1 MSFYERNPLYKGCDW
16 IAPKLLPSKMQPL
29 VRIGLTRMLLRKLM
43 GPQGVYEWVIARTRY
58 IDDSLLRAC
67 REGFSQVL
75 LFGAGFD
82 SRGVRFKAE
91 LKEMRLFELDAA
103 TTQRM
108 KTEQFRLRGVEVPP
122 NVTFVPINF
131 ETESVEEKLEQSGF
145 KRNQKTLVILEGV
158 LQYLNPDAVHSTFTT
173 VHDMVGAGSRIIFDH
188 AYGFV
193 LRGEGNVY
201 GQQRMIDGVKQF
213 GESWQFGLDDTEVK
227 GFLKKYD
234 MLLVDQKSPKEL
246 EELNFK
252 GTDGVVRARIN
263 GTQGVVTAERR

>member
-1 MSFYERNPLYKGCDW
+1 ML
-16 IAPKLLPSKMQPL
+16 PL
-29 VRIGLTRMLLRKLM
+29 VRIGLTRMLLRKAM
-43 GPQGVYEWVIARTRY
+43 GPQGAYEWVIARTRY
-58 IDDSLLRAC
+58 FDDALLRAC

-103 TTQRM
+103 TTQRL

-122 NVTFVPINF
+122 NVTFVPVNF
-131 ETESVEEKLEQSGF
+131 ETESVEEKLAQSGF
-145 KRNQKTLVILEGV
+145 MRNQKSLVILEGV
-158 LQYLNPDAVHSTFTT
+158 LQYLNPHAVHSTFTT
-173 VHDMVGAGSRIIFDH
+173 VHNMVGMGSRIVFDH

-193 LRGEGNVY
+193 LRGERNVY
-201 GQQRMIDGVKQF
+201 GQERMISGVKRF
-213 GESWQFGLDDTEVK
+213 GESWQFGLDEIEVK
-227 GFLKKYD
+227 GFLKKYE
-234 MLLVDQKSPKEL
+234 MLLVDQKSPTEL

-263 GTQGVVTAERR
+263 GTQGIVTAERR